1 MVWVESIHNGHV
13 QFYKI
18 FEVYAD
24 IVALCVTV
32 LLYFA
37 EYLKHCHD
45 EDVTTMEHVRDGDS
59 EVDDMKSGFMLHTRF
74 LTDDDIALYQLSVAL
89 IWAPSEYRILQKDIW
104 MPSSR
109 RNLTVLLSHYMH
121 AFICI
126 CVFNCCLYIVVY
138 IDLLLSFTR

>member
-37 EYLKHCHD
+37 EYLQHCCS
-45 EDVTTMEHVRDGDS
+45 EILTTMEHVGDG
-59 EVDDMKSGFMLHTRF
+59 G
-74 LTDDDIALYQLSVAL
+74 
-89 IWAPSEYRILQKDIW
+89 
-104 MPSSR
+104 
-109 RNLTVLLSHYMH
+109 
-121 AFICI
+121 
-126 CVFNCCLYIVVY
+126 
-138 IDLLLSFTR
+138 